1 MITDNYEWMLD
12 WYDLQYYNKS
22 PENNPQGPKTGTLKV
37 VRSSIP
43 SEGQSLQ
50 MFGGFT
56 FSRHAI
62 HPIED
67 PKATKDEL
75 TKKHHLDLNQNNS
88 VRCAVNY

>member
-1 MITDNYEWMLD
+1 
-12 WYDLQYYNKS
+12 
-22 PENNPQGPKTGTLKV
+22 
-37 VRSSIP
+37 
-43 SEGQSLQ
+43 

-67 PKATKDEL
+67 PKAAKDEL

-88 VRCAVNY
+88 VRCAVN

>member
-1 MITDNYEWMLD
+1 MIHNITANLLE
-12 WYDLQYYNKS
+12 K
-22 PENNPQGPKTGTLKV
+22 NPQGPAKGSLKV

-67 PKATKDEL
+67 PKAAKDEL
-75 TKKHHLDLNQNNS
+75 TKNIILT
-88 VRCAVNY
+88 